1 MTACGALTAVAGW
14 PMPTPKQWLF
24 IVLASLFGAI
34 GQLLMTLSYRYAEAS
49 TIAPLDYTSLL
60 AAITFGYLFFGETPE
75 VSVWIGAPLVVAAGL
90 IILWREYRRSVA
102 IAPPAV
108 PPSA

>member
-1 MTACGALTAVAGW
+1 
-14 PMPTPKQWLF
+14 MPSAAQWLT
-24 IVLASLFGAI
+24 IVLASLFGAV

-60 AAITFGYLFFGETPE
+60 VAIAFGYLFFGETPE
-75 VSVWIGAPLVVAAGL
+75 ASVWFGAPLVVAAGL
-90 IILWREYRRSVA
+90 IILWREYRRSLA